1 MRYLDLGRNVN
12 PSGDYEE
19 IEIRAADGTAVR
31 AVCREPESEPRAS
44 ILLLPRSRP
53 LAQRFARSGVRTVTF
68 DDEAR
73 VALVAECVRARAGGH
88 PVVAVGPPPVLCAG
102 ADAYVLAAGKLRRSL
117 RYARE
122 WLQVARDVR
131 VPIATVGLGAAF
143 ALLAG
148 LETKPFTP
156 DELESAVEWAIRS
169 VDQARP

>member
-1 MRYLDLGRNVN
+1 MN

-44 ILLLPRSRP
+44 LLLLPLSRQ
-53 LAQRFARSGVRTVTF
+53 LARRFAMSGGRTLTF
-68 DDEAR
+68 DDEDQ
-73 VALVAECVRARAGGH
+73 VALVAECVRARADGH

-102 ADAYVLAAGKLRRSL
+102 ADAYVLTGGKLRRSL

-122 WLQVARDVR
+122 WMHVARDVKAP
-131 VPIATVGLGAAF
+131 VATVGLGAAF

-156 DELESAVEWAIRS
+156 DELESAVEWALRAA
-169 VDQARP
+169 VDR